1 LGRAAETVGVWIAAA
16 VGIIAIIVGT
26 HDSKEQRDVMSEQVT
41 AMQDQLKEMRA
52 TAEQTSELK
61 LRRGRL
67 ALVP

>member
-52 TAEQTSELK
+52 SAEQISQLK

>member
-26 HDSKEQRDVMSEQVT
+26 HDSKEQRGVMSEQVT

-52 TAEQTSELK
+52 SAEQTSQLK